1 MYTVTCSS
9 ISCAHASHCT
19 HHSTPCKRPCTNTQ
33 YSTLYTLRIEQHKS
47 TGPTGPSHTVSA
59 RAHSEAA
66 TWVMR
71 NVIPLRHQVW
81 VIRFRHQV
89 WGLVPQGLGVR
100 YLIKS
105 LGRLDSITAAVYA
118 PVDVAS
124 TQSLGHAERQDA
136 ARELDFSDLCSR
148 RLDLLTHL

>member
-66 TWVMR
+66 TCVMR
-71 NVIPLRHQVW
+71 NVIQR
-81 VIRFRHQV
+81 RHQV